1 MTTQFSPQLPH
12 LQILSQTDKEQ
23 IYAAALQILDDI
35 GMRVLRPD
43 VLALLQRAGCRVTG
57 DIVMIAAD
65 RVEAALKSAP
75 NNITIYNREDAP
87 VMELGG
93 DRSYF
98 GTGSDLMYNHAP
110 GDASIRE
117 FCSLNHVKQAA
128 RVADALPNLDFIMSF
143 AHPSE
148 ITPYRA
154 YLASFAAMVENSVK
168 PIVCTAAERG
178 DLAAMWEI
186 AKTVRGGAEALAGH
200 PYFVYYG
207 EPISPLKHPSE
218 SLDKL
223 LFCAEKR
230 IPVIYSPAPLSGS
243 NAPITIAGHVAQ
255 GLAECFCGLVIHQL
269 KNEGAPFLMGMGP
282 AVLDMATSQSS
293 YNAPE
298 YYMAY
303 MAIIDMAHY
312 FNLPSWGYAGTSDSQ
327 IPDEQASLESTLSS
341 FIATMSGANLNHDVG
356 YLNFGLTGS
365 LEMMVIGDE
374 IISMI
379 RRMKQGIVVNEE
391 TLALDVIREVG
402 HDGHHLVHP
411 HTLKHLRSTQWRPK
425 LISRKGYEQWEQD
438 GSLSLLERARKK
450 LQHILETYQSP
461 ALAEEKQ
468 HTIQNIVERFT
479 V

>member
-1 MTTQFSPQLPH
+1 
-12 LQILSQTDKEQ
+12 
-23 IYAAALQILDDI
+23 
-35 GMRVLRPD
+35 
-43 VLALLQRAGCRVTG
+43 
-57 DIVMIAAD
+57 
-65 RVEAALKSAP
+65 
-75 NNITIYNREDAP
+75 
-87 VMELGG
+87 
-93 DRSYF
+93 
-98 GTGSDLMYNHAP
+98 
-110 GDASIRE
+110 
-117 FCSLNHVKQAA
+117 
-128 RVADALPNLDFIMSF
+128 
-143 AHPSE
+143 
-148 ITPYRA
+148 
-154 YLASFAAMVENSVK
+154 
-168 PIVCTAAERG
+168 
-178 DLAAMWEI
+178 
-186 AKTVRGGAEALAGH
+186 
-200 PYFVYYG
+200 
-207 EPISPLKHPSE
+207 
-218 SLDKL
+218 L

-450 LQHILETYQSP
+450 LQSILGTYQSP